1 MRKTIPGC
9 ALLVLGIVLAGSAHA
24 QWKWRDA
31 SGLVHYSDQ
40 PPPVSVPAASIQS
53 MRGGA
58 PQATVAA
65 AAPTGAATAPADA
78 ARGNASTAAV
88 QEAPAQAT
96 NVSLVKAAAQ
106 AGEAPAAQESAAA
119 EAAAPARPRTPA
131 ERLAEL
137 RKQQADKE
145 AALRKKREQEQIE
158 ARAGQWCEDLKTRA
172 RILETG
178 RRVAQIDSAG
188 EQSFV
193 TDEDREAQLAALRR
207 DIQSQ
212 CKGKG

>member
-31 SGLVHYSDQ
+31 SGLIHYSDQ
-40 PPPVSVPAASIQS
+40 PPPISVPAASIQS

-58 PQATVAA
+58 PHTTVAA
-65 AAPTGAATAPADA
+65 AAPAGAPTDA
-78 ARGNASTAAV
+78 ARDAASTAAA
-88 QEAPAQAT
+88 QESPAQAR
-96 NVSLVKAAAQ
+96 NASLVKAAGQ
-106 AGEAPAAQESAAA
+106 EGEASAAQDTAAA
-119 EAAAPARPRTPA
+119 EPAAPARPRTPA

-178 RRVAQIDSAG
+178 RRVAQIDSVG